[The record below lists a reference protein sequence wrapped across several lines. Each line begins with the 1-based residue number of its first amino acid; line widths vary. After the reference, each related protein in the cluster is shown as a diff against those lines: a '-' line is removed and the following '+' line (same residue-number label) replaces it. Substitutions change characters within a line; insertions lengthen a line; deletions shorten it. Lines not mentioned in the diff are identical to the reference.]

1 MAAEETTADA
11 PEETIRENRG
21 EALGDALEP
30 LVATTWY
37 APNQQCVHADT
48 LGPAQVHATGANAGV
63 PGAWT
68 PAGSDPPN
76 SVADLQAGVP
86 LVIVANPATNWTVGQ
101 YVATSTAGSTGEAN
115 WNGTAWVAGR
125 HA

>member
-1 MAAEETTADA
+1 MADDVEVKEPETKEPAAKSA
-11 PEETIRENRG
+11 PG
-21 EALGDALEP
+21 P
-30 LVATTWY
+30 SPQVATTWY

-76 SVADLQAGVP
+76 TVAELQAGYP
-86 LVIVANPATNWTVGQ
+86 LTITANPATNWTVGQ
-101 YVATSTAGSTGEAN
+101 NIVCGNGATAN
-115 WNGTAWVAGR
+115 WNGTAWVAGV

>member
-1 MAAEETTADA
+1 MAAETVSEETAE
-11 PEETIRENRG
+11 PTIRENRG
-21 EALGDALEP
+21 EALREAVEP
-30 LVATTWY
+30 FVATTWY

-48 LGPAQVHATGANAGV
+48 LGPAQVHATGATAGT
-63 PGAWT
+63 PGSWT

-76 SVADLQAGVP
+76 TVAELQAGAP
-86 LVIVANPATNWTVGQ
+86 LVITASPGTNWTVGQ
-101 YVATSTAGSTGEAN
+101 YIATSTAGSAGEAN